1 MVRAQTA
8 SSTSASR
15 GQKKGPELNYELEL
29 DVNTMETG
37 NEV

>member
-15 GQKKGPELNYELEL
+15 EQKRGPELNYELEL